1 MSWMTNLT
9 IFGFGL
15 GDSRPVPYVAPQ
27 KPTTTDSRAPEKP
40 DHLDELNKLLSE
52 LENDR
57 GLETSGISYGATSF
71 QVVVFA
77 IREILRLRKETAELE
92 QRVKTLEES

>member
-1 MSWMTNLT
+1 MNWLSCFIRMEP
-9 IFGFGL
+9 
-15 GDSRPVPYVAPQ
+15 PVPYVAP
-27 KPTTTDSRAPEKP
+27 KIPETTDTTTQAKP

-71 QVVVFA
+71 QFVVFA